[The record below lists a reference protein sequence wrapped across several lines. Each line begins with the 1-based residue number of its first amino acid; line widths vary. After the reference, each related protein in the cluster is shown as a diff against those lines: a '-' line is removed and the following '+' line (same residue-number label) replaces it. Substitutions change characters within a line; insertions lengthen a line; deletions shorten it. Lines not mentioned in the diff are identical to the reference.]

1 MPDIEYESGAGAVIP
16 LNSGIYVGRPNDLFS
31 REWDYKIGYR
41 ALSTVSR
48 GARKAS
54 FKAVFADM
62 ALADEFRRVADSDV
76 SRNTPG
82 MLRIGGWSQRCLVLA
97 SKVDGIRRDRFS
109 AKLTVV
115 LLDGV
120 WRRAATTEFTPV
132 TGSSDYEFLDLPHD
146 LPYDLGV
153 TTPRQY
159 APNPGRSGSPARFIV
174 YGPAVNPAIRI
185 SGNLYQVDVSV
196 PDGGYMKVD
205 PLRRTVTVVSAD
217 GDVTDAFSKAH
228 RGGGAGSGEYIF
240 ERVPAGTCEVSW
252 DNSFG
257 FDLTLYEEEGEPAWS

>member
-54 FKAVFADM
+54 FRAVFADM
-62 ALADEFRRVADSDV
+62 GLADEFRRCADLDV
-76 SRNTPG
+76 SGNTPG
-82 MLRIGGWSQRCLVLA
+82 TLRVGDWFQRCLVLA
-97 SKVDGIRRDRFS
+97 SKVDGVRDGLFT
-109 AKLTVV
+109 AKITVV
-115 LLDGV
+115 LLDGL
-120 WRRAATTEFTPV
+120 WRRGVTTEFAPIND
-132 TGSSDYEFLDLPHD
+132 SSGYEFLDLPHD
-146 LPYDLGV
+146 LPYDLRA
-153 TTPRQY
+153 TPPKRY
-159 APNPGRSGSPARFIV
+159 ARNPGHSGGPARFIV
-174 YGPAVNPAIRI
+174 YGPAVNPAVRL
-185 SGNLYQVDVSV
+185 GENLYQVDVSV
-196 PDGGYMKVD
+196 PDGGYMEVD
-205 PLRRTVTVVSAD
+205 PLRRTVSVVSAD
-217 GDVTDAFSKAH
+217 GDVRDAFGKAH
-228 RGGGAGSGEYIF
+228 RGSGAGSGEYIF